1 MTRNECYRRYLG
13 TGIHACVIFP
23 EMAKPRA
30 CCLAKTT
37 MKSEGTMPDLNR
49 IIAYMLAASSEYF
62 GSSIGMQI
70 DKRIGGHDPRLL
82 EIWK

>member
-1 MTRNECYRRYLG
+1 
-13 TGIHACVIFP
+13 
-23 EMAKPRA
+23 
-30 CCLAKTT
+30 
-37 MKSEGTMPDLNR
+37 MPDLNR